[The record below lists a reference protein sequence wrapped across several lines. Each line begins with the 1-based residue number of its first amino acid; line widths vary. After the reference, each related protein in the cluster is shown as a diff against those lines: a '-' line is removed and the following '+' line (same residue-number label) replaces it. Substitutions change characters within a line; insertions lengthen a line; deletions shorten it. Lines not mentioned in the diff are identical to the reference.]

1 MRWNFLTGLLL
12 SCVAAPYEIRRV
24 RRVPRLRWAASCCQA
39 GRQLDRSD
47 FGSKSPTTMVQFLLS
62 KPARPSATIPGSTL
76 TAILVVGGMVAALYF
91 GREVLVPI
99 ALAVLLSFVL
109 APLVRR
115 LQSWRFPR
123 IIAVAIVAIFAFA
136 IIFGLGA
143 FMVSQVSQLANDL
156 PRYELNLT
164 DKIQS
169 LQGVAAGTGPLER
182 ASDVLKDLKR
192 EIEKPGNVSPAEPS
206 LGGQAQPSRPIPV
219 EVKQPDPGAL
229 QLLAALIEPRFT
241 SDHDG
246 YRGDICDLHFA
257 SAERSEK
264 SACAPRRRE
273 RPSPHDGGS

>member
-1 MRWNFLTGLLL
+1 
-12 SCVAAPYEIRRV
+12 
-24 RRVPRLRWAASCCQA
+24 
-39 GRQLDRSD
+39 
-47 FGSKSPTTMVQFLLS
+47 MVQFLLS
-62 KPARPSATIPGSTL
+62 KPARQSA
-76 TAILVVGGMVAALYF
+76 TAILIVGGMVAALYF

-99 ALAVLLSFVL
+99 ALALLLSFVL

-156 PRYELNLT
+156 PRYESNLT

-192 EIEKPGNVSPAEPS
+192 EKARKRVAGRTLPWWSS
-206 LGGQAQPSRPIPV
+206 
-219 EVKQPDPGAL
+219 
-229 QLLAALIEPRFT
+229 T
-241 SDHDG
+241 T
-246 YRGDICDLHFA
+246 
-257 SAERSEK
+257 
-264 SACAPRRRE
+264 
-273 RPSPHDGGS
+273 